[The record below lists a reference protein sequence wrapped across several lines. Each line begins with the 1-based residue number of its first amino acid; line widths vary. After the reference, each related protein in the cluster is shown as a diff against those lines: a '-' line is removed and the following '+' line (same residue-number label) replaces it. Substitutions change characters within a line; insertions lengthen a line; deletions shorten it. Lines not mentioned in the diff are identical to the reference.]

1 MILDKI
7 SMLKHEACQNEANA
21 IMFEFRNALLNHFN
35 VVTKNSQ
42 RLINER
48 WGDE

>member
-21 IMFEFRNALLNHFN
+21 IMLEFRRALLNHFD

-48 WGDE
+48 WEK